1 MNRYN
6 KSVIILA
13 ATLSTFFQVGAENS
27 LLENSVIMEFV
38 VFKVKDPSK
47 GIEVARAIIEDVNA
61 FNNGIIAAEV
71 YQSVNDPNSIAQR
84 ITWKSLEKA
93 KDAFAA
99 FDTFPSA
106 SNFSEESGSIIFFD
120 HFKLI
125 KTD

>member
-1 MNRYN
+1 MNRF
-6 KSVIILA
+6 VLLILA
-13 ATLSTFFQVGAENS
+13 ATISSFFQVGAENS
-27 LLENSVIMEFV
+27 FIENSVITEFV
-38 VFKVKDPSK
+38 VFKAKDPSK
-47 GIEVARAIIEDVNA
+47 GIEVARAIIEDIKA

-71 YQSVNDPNSIAQR
+71 YQSVNDPNTIAQR

-106 SNFSEESGSIIFFD
+106 SNFAEESESIIFFD

-125 KTD
+125 KKD